1 MSVVT
6 LQNEIVHF
14 EVMGRS
20 RPVIFIHGWV
30 GSWRYWVPSMQ
41 AASTGYRA
49 YAMDLWGFGHTTW
62 NPQMYSLDQQAE
74 LLVSFLDEL
83 GIGRIALVGHGLGAV
98 VALKYAARFPESV
111 DRLMLTSLPLGGNSP
126 PMRLRT
132 APVADLVDWLL
143 EKLPALEPAR
153 MDALRADPSA
163 IRTSLEN
170 LASLDT
176 LGLIQ
181 KLTTPCLLVHGQVD
195 PVAQI
200 PTAEVLA
207 ALPEQ
212 AHAIILEQS
221 GHFPMLDE
229 TNKFNRL
236 LGDFLSLASGESPRQ
251 LQLKEEWKRRVR

>member
-6 LQNEIVHF
+6 LQNEVVHF

-30 GSWRYWVPSMQ
+30 GSWRYWVPNMQ

-49 YAMDLWGFGHTTW
+49 YAMDLWGFGHTSW
-62 NPQMYSLDQQAE
+62 NPGKYSLDGQTE
-74 LLVSFLDEL
+74 LLEGFLEAL

-98 VALKYAARFPESV
+98 VALKFASRFPDVV
-111 DRLMLTSLPLGGNSP
+111 DRLILTSLPLGENDLP
-126 PMRLRT
+126 LRLRT

-143 EKLPALEPAR
+143 EKVPALEPAR
-153 MDALRADPSA
+153 LEAVRADPSA
-163 IRTSLEN
+163 IRTSLE
-170 LASLDT
+170 SLSSVDL
-176 LGLIQ
+176 LGMIQ
-181 KLTTPCLLVHGQVD
+181 KLTTPCLLVHGQAD

-200 PTAEVLA
+200 PTAEILA

-212 AHAIILEQS
+212 AHAITLEQS
-221 GHFPMLDE
+221 GHFPMWDE

-236 LGDFLSLASGESPRQ
+236 LGDFLSLETGASPRQ